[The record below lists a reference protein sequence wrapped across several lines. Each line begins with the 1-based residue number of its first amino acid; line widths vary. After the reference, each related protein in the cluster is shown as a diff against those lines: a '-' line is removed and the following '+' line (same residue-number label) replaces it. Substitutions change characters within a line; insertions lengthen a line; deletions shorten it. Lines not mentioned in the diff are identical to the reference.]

1 MSVLQTIQTDP
12 TDFKSVLAEIE
23 TDPTAFFEEPSPS
36 RPGPDRVTRS
46 VLLVRREIMQIA
58 GVHTIPVS
66 PLTQTLWEKSQDLEV
81 AKTINSILFCAI
93 SILRHLTP
101 IPSHSYPITSLT
113 TFSTCSPSSICR
125 HTSPCKPLER
135 SRYCPSTSNNTIG
148 AGSRCCNLLLQ
159 LPLFPHT
166 MPVPGFLAFR
176 RRPPQ
181 SVFWIKGKDNV
192 TKEVSILWKDCN
204 TFGMD
209 CETLSIVSALQR
221 KKWYVIS
228 KNITKRCSVMS
239 CNATNASFS
248 HLKSPLKDTG
258 TPA

>member
-93 SILRHLTP
+93 SLLSHHKLNHL
-101 IPSHSYPITSLT
+101 
-113 TFSTCSPSSICR
+113 FD
-125 HTSPCKPLER
+125 
-135 SRYCPSTSNNTIG
+135 
-148 AGSRCCNLLLQ
+148 LL
-159 LPLFPHT
+159 
-166 MPVPGFLAFR
+166 
-176 RRPPQ
+176 
-181 SVFWIKGKDNV
+181 S
-192 TKEVSILWKDCN
+192 
-204 TFGMD
+204 
-209 CETLSIVSALQR
+209 
-221 KKWYVIS
+221 
-228 KNITKRCSVMS
+228 
-239 CNATNASFS
+239 
-248 HLKSPLKDTG
+248 
-258 TPA
+258 